1 MNIIPNY
8 CYITSWIILI
18 QGLIAYTYLPLD
30 ITLSHVVLG
39 ITSVIHHSR
48 RYKWYIID
56 IFTILDYLAL
66 ILFASLLMNYISWKI
81 ILIFLILGLVVN
93 FINFLLNFHKKY
105 KLMTIIHCSYHLLFI
120 ILVPKYYYMLF
131 NSF

>member
-18 QGLIAYTYLPLD
+18 QGLIAYTYIPLD

-39 ITSVIHHSR
+39 LTSVIHHSR

-56 IFTILDYLAL
+56 IYTILDYLAL
-66 ILFASLLMNYISWKI
+66 ILYLYLLTNKYLWKI
-81 ILIFLILGLVVN
+81 ILNFLMLGIVMN
-93 FINFLLNFHKKY
+93 FINFSLNFYKKY
-105 KLMTIIHCSYHLLFI
+105 KLMAIIHCSYHLLFI
-120 ILVPKYYYMLF
+120 ILVPKYYYISF